1 MQRSGVIRI
10 KQINKSLLPAS
21 CTDQT
26 WRRESVLSSGPLQTR
41 HKGLLQLSMK
51 CSRLWGEIQNQL
63 NTEGALAEVSN
74 QKHCKQLEMEEGRE
88 TEEGS

>member
-1 MQRSGVIRI
+1 
-10 KQINKSLLPAS
+10 
-21 CTDQT
+21 
-26 WRRESVLSSGPLQTR
+26 
-41 HKGLLQLSMK
+41 MK
-51 CSRLWGEIQNQL
+51 CSHLWGKIQNQL

>member
-1 MQRSGVIRI
+1 
-10 KQINKSLLPAS
+10 
-21 CTDQT
+21 
-26 WRRESVLSSGPLQTR
+26 
-41 HKGLLQLSMK
+41 MK